1 MLLNRLHFSLASLV
15 VSFTMMFTVPVIAH
29 DGHPNDPGHPV
40 VTISEAP
47 ASAYTTAQPKARNN
61 YKLKIVATA
70 NGSSDASLFTDATME
85 TGDVSA
91 RPFTADG
98 VPGVTFNPDSVS
110 QTSGKTEWIAT
121 FNISDNSARSLVVT
135 VAENT
140 LDGNRLGAEGPNET
154 TSKTF
159 TSLPPVLALQ
169 AEFAVAEKKNA
180 SDVAIP
186 GRYTLTL
193 TFKNKDG
200 SAVTTDPTPAP
211 TVADIVV
218 TPKVNAI
225 AVDSNGT
232 PVSGTTVLA
241 VGTANDGIYTQ
252 DYQLTFG
259 ATEATLSLISGYAT
273 NTPRI
278 KIPPVTQAPPSVAI
292 AVSELDENVRS
303 FRVDVTLTPG
313 IKSDGSAGDP
323 VEVVPQNDSKANDP
337 KVFSFQKLTATDK
350 DNFQVVFTIEAER
363 AAPNKYEAILRYDFF
378 SALPLTLTTID
389 AFETSDDPRTSAVVE
404 TRPTPPPPSGI
415 TFSPDQIPNQTFVTD
430 TPITPVYLPVATGG
444 TPPYT
449 YTLSPLPAG
458 LVFNSGVRQ
467 LSGTPTA
474 VGTTPATYTARDTV
488 NNTTSLTFTIT
499 VLATP
504 PPSVITDNNLATAI
518 RRNLSL
524 AANTPLTAAVLAQLT
539 QLDAY
544 SSQITQLD
552 GLEQATNLT
561 RLDLGMNQITNISA
575 LTNLTKLT
583 HLYLDDNQITD
594 VNPLVGLRNLR
605 LLRLARNPIQDT
617 SPLATLIQQ
626 NPGLDLDVVPISPQD
641 DSVTFADPDLETAVR
656 TALRMTAD
664 EVITKESMLSLFFLE
679 AYDRRITSIQGL
691 EHAKNVIALDLG
703 KNAIADISP
712 LSGLTQLEI
721 LFLDD
726 NQIVDVSPLA
736 GLTQLKLLFLSGNPI
751 SSLEPISGLIDG
763 IRIIRAKTA
772 E

>member
-1 MLLNRLHFSLASLV
+1 
-15 VSFTMMFTVPVIAH
+15 
-29 DGHPNDPGHPV
+29 
-40 VTISEAP
+40 
-47 ASAYTTAQPKARNN
+47 
-61 YKLKIVATA
+61 
-70 NGSSDASLFTDATME
+70 ME
-85 TGDVSA
+85 LS
-91 RPFTADG
+91 
-98 VPGVTFNPDSVS
+98 
-110 QTSGKTEWIAT
+110 
-121 FNISDNSARSLVVT
+121 
-135 VAENT
+135 VAENAT
-140 LDGNRLGAEGPNET
+140 QNPATDG
-154 TSKTF
+154 KDY
-159 TSLPPVLALQ
+159 V
-169 AEFAVAEKKNA
+169 
-180 SDVAIP
+180 
-186 GRYTLTL
+186 LTL
-193 TFKNKDG
+193 TYKNAADTL
-200 SAVTTDPTPAP
+200 AALNPAP
-211 TVADIVV
+211 TVGHLTFNPSYLKA
-218 TPKVNAI
+218 A
-225 AVDSNGT
+225 
-232 PVSGTTVLA
+232 A
-241 VGTANDGIYTQ
+241 VGTASDTDELSTTTTGVYTFNFIHPTNAP
-252 DYQLTFG
+252 DLMVDVDDVYFTG
-259 ATEATLSLISGYAT
+259 ATPAAGVVV
-273 NTPRI
+273 P
-278 KIPPVTQAPPSVAI
+278 IPIPVTQAPPSVAI

-323 VEVVPQNDSKANDP
+323 VEVVTQNASKANDP

-449 YTLSPLPAG
+449 YTLLPLPAG

-504 PPSVITDNNLATAI
+504 PPSVITDNNLAAAI